1 LAFLTKY
8 SRGAKPRPW
17 AQPRLFSK
25 AKFSPHPT
33 LAGYLFPN
41 EPRNAP
47 TTQKKPT
54 KKGFPLSSGFRSLAI
69 TKLSNY
75 QKLTE

>member
-1 LAFLTKY
+1 M
-8 SRGAKPRPW
+8 PRPW

-47 TTQKKPT
+47 TSHKKNHP
-54 KKGFPLSSGFRSLAI
+54 KKASLFQVAFI
-69 TKLSNY
+69 VWQFTRLSNY